1 MGETLSWGEV
11 GGCEEGGV
19 NGLHLAR
26 IGLELELEM
35 SNVQQNKCKRI
46 FSRQNVLVLITL

>member
-19 NGLHLAR
+19 NGCILQ
-26 IGLELELEM
+26 GLELELEM

-46 FSRQNVLVLITL
+46 FSSQNVLVLITL